1 MDSPGS
7 ARGDVSSRL
16 PVHLQQPSSS
26 SFSDPEVFTS
36 THNIRPGQTFVSV
49 QTLTKESF
57 HVAVSSKTK
66 VHDVLW
72 KCGERLSL
80 SEDKLFGLA
89 FRQPTEGIGGD
100 QPRHEYYF
108 LDPAA
113 KIMKYAHKQPR
124 FANWHSRSSEN
135 RPILVLYFRVRVY
148 IDQVGLLTCPKAREH
163 YYLQLKENFLDHWAG
178 RNSVSEERCWYMA
191 ALALITD
198 RGADYLG
205 YFRAEQYFPL
215 WVINER
221 GLEYIR
227 NNLPAAC
234 EDIINEGRYKAMEK
248 FMIEAGR
255 SPFALNCHLYGLRR
269 HKMDNTDN
277 AVLGIN
283 AKGIEMCDIGED
295 GDRIPLRS
303 LTWSRVAK
311 LSFNRKKMTIIGS
324 DGTKM
329 SLYAQ
334 TEHKARYLLE
344 LCKAVH
350 QTLLVMSHLH
360 ATMAPPPKPYLE
372 MSVDGIST
380 SSTSGIG
387 SGDHD
392 KDSDSLSS
400 ACGDR
405 CHGSM
410 SSKLRLRIKMD
421 SNLDV
426 KIEKMEL
433 DHIRQERAASQSSKA
448 SDESERSR
456 LELRHQTYH
465 PAHESSGATSS
476 TYTVTTQHD
485 TTTRPSSMD
494 NASQTIESGSTR
506 SIVDCNFNNKNRE
519 RHESSTSTSGTH
531 VAFSSKDTTMPIE
544 IPAVGSTLAMSLP
557 LDTETTQSLN
567 DRLLSMSASDLRAMA
582 ERSYSPP
589 AQWTT
594 SGTSAGS
601 SSPPDRPPRDKM
613 TRSETR
619 IDSQYNDMW
628 LNQQAEAFNGGLG
641 GTGGRFVKKNSAGNR
656 NANAINRVH
665 SMPSHYHVNGYYR
678 NNNQMLSTYEDASMY
693 HGPTSLTHAQ
703 SLHVPGATGRPRNP
717 PPYEFPAPAAFAVG
731 PKTSSSPPPQT
742 MAPPTMTSQTMPP
755 QTMVSQTMSQTS
767 SAAPAPLPTGPL
779 PAEIAGDRQASFP
792 PASVT
797 PTQFLEDSGAFTTE
811 KMENYPLILQLLKE
825 HRQSQ
830 GQLNAITTTGRNGMH
845 NGFYGNSPTG
855 ILSHNR
861 RPSSC
866 IDLSTLD
873 GGVINGGAFILPTHR
888 GDYYFDSA
896 TLSQNLHLSN
906 FMPMKASTTT
916 TSSNTMTSS
925 LISSSLNQPQMHPNQ
940 QLHLQQNGKTA
951 NNFARIEQHNGNLI
965 LPPPPPY
972 QQPQQLVN

>member
-7 ARGDVSSRL
+7 ARGDVTSRL

-57 HVAVSSKTK
+57 HVAISSKTK

-80 SEDKLFGLA
+80 SDDKLFGLA

-113 KIMKYAHKQPR
+113 KIMKYAQKQPR
-124 FANWHSRSSEN
+124 FANWHSKSSEN

-148 IDQVGLLTCPKAREH
+148 IDQVGLLSCPKAREH
-163 YYLQLKENFLDHWAG
+163 YYLQLKDNFLDHWAG

-198 RGADYLG
+198 KGNDYLG

-303 LTWSRVAK
+303 LSWSRVAK

-334 TEHKARYLLE
+334 TEHKAKYLLE

-456 LELRHQTYH
+456 LEVRHQTYH
-465 PAHESSGATSS
+465 PAHELSGATSS
-476 TYTVTTQHD
+476 TYTVTTAQD
-485 TTTRPSSMD
+485 TATRPSSMD
-494 NASQTIESGSTR
+494 NASQTIESGSSR
-506 SIVDCNFNNKNRE
+506 SIVDVNFNNKNRE

-531 VAFSSKDTTMPIE
+531 VLFSSKDATPPIE
-544 IPAVGSTLAMSLP
+544 TAVVSSTMSMSVP
-557 LDTETTQSLN
+557 LDSDTNQSIN

-594 SGTSAGS
+594 NVPSTGS
-601 SSPPDRPPRDKM
+601 SSPPEMMARDKL

-619 IDSQYNDMW
+619 IDSQNEMW
-628 LNQQAEAFNGGLG
+628 LNQPVESFNGG
-641 GTGGRFVKKNSAGNR
+641 GTAGRFVKKNSSGNR

-678 NNNQMLSTYEDASMY
+678 NSNQILTYEDAPIH
-693 HGPTSLTHAQ
+693 HGPTLLTHAQ
-703 SLHVPGATGRPRNP
+703 SLHVPGTVARPRNP
-717 PPYEFPAPAAFAVG
+717 PPYESTFQPIFAVG
-731 PKTSSSPPPQT
+731 PKTSSSPPPQ
-742 MAPPTMTSQTMPP
+742 SQPSLTA
-755 QTMVSQTMSQTS
+755 S
-767 SAAPAPLPTGPL
+767 TGPL

-797 PTQFLEDSGAFTTE
+797 PTQFLEEAGAFSTE

-830 GQLNAITTTGRNGMH
+830 GQLNAITMTNGI
-845 NGFYGNSPTG
+845 YNSSQAG

-866 IDLSTLD
+866 NDLSSLD
-873 GGVINGGAFILPTHR
+873 GGVINGGAFVLPTHR

-896 TLSQNLHLSN
+896 TLSQNLHLSS
-906 FMPMKASTTT
+906 FVPMTTSTTT
-916 TSSNTMTSS
+916 TSSATMTSS
-925 LISSSLNQPQMHPNQ
+925 LITASSHQQPLQPSQQHHQ
-940 QLHLQQNGKTA
+940 QLQHQQSIKPT
-951 NNFARIEQHNGNLI
+951 NNFARIEQHNGDLI

>member
-7 ARGDVSSRL
+7 VRGDVSSRL

-124 FANWHSRSSEN
+124 FANWHSKSSEN

-163 YYLQLKENFLDHWAG
+163 YYLQLKDNFLDHWAG

-198 RGADYLG
+198 KGNDYLG

-456 LELRHQTYH
+456 MELRHQTYH

-476 TYTVTTQHD
+476 TYTVTTQQD
-485 TTTRPSSMD
+485 STTRPSSMD
-494 NASQTIESGSTR
+494 NASQTIESGSSR
-506 SIVDCNFNNKNRE
+506 SIVDVNFNSKNRE

-531 VAFSSKDTTMPIE
+531 VAFSSKDVTMPTE
-544 IPAVGSTLAMSLP
+544 STVVSSSIAMSQP
-557 LDTETTQSLN
+557 LDTDTTQSIN

-582 ERSYSPP
+582 ERSYTPP
-589 AQWTT
+589 AQWNTNAPST
-594 SGTSAGS
+594 GS
-601 SSPPDRPPRDKM
+601 SSPPEMMPRDKM

-619 IDSQYNDMW
+619 IDSQHHEMW
-628 LNQQAEAFNGGLG
+628 LNHQIEGFNGALG

-678 NNNQMLSTYEDASMY
+678 NNNQMLSTYEDAPMY
-693 HGPTSLTHAQ
+693 HGPTSLTHAH
-703 SLHVPGATGRPRNP
+703 SLHVPGTVARPRNP
-717 PPYEFPAPAAFAVG
+717 PPYEFPAPATFAVG
-731 PKTSSSPPPQT
+731 PRQSSSPPPQA
-742 MAPPTMTSQTMPP
+742 MIQNQNLNQT
-755 QTMVSQTMSQTS
+755 TS
-767 SAAPAPLPTGPL
+767 SAAPVPTGPL

-797 PTQFLEDSGAFTTE
+797 PTQFLEETGPFSTE
-811 KMENYPLILQLLKE
+811 KMQNYPLILQLLKE

-830 GQLNAITTTGRNGMH
+830 GQLNNIPKMRNGMT
-845 NGFYGNSPTG
+845 NGFYGNSPPG

-866 IDLSTLD
+866 IDLSSLD
-873 GGVINGGAFILPTHR
+873 GGVINGGSFVLPTHR
-888 GDYYFDSA
+888 GDYFFDSA
-896 TLSQNLHLSN
+896 TLSQNLHLPS
-906 FMPMKASTTT
+906 FVPMTASTTT
-916 TSSNTMTSS
+916 TSSTTMTSS
-925 LISSSLNQPQMHPNQ
+925 VISTQSHQPQSHSNQ
-940 QLHLQQNGKTA
+940 QLHHQQSVKST

>member
-113 KIMKYAHKQPR
+113 KIMKYAQKQPR
-124 FANWHSRSSEN
+124 FANWHSKSSEN

-163 YYLQLKENFLDHWAG
+163 YYLQLKDNFLDHWAG

-198 RGADYLG
+198 KGNDYLG

-433 DHIRQERAASQSSKA
+433 DPLDIRQERAASQSSKA

-476 TYTVTTQHD
+476 TYTVTTPQD
-485 TTTRPSSMD
+485 SATRPSSMD

-506 SIVDCNFNNKNRE
+506 SIVDVNFNNKNRE

-531 VAFSSKDTTMPIE
+531 VAYSSKEVPSLPVETTV
-544 IPAVGSTLAMSLP
+544 ASSSLAMSLP
-557 LDTETTQSLN
+557 LETETTQSIN

-589 AQWTT
+589 AQWNSNTP
-594 SGTSAGS
+594 SAGS
-601 SSPPDRPPRDKM
+601 SSPPEITPRDKM

-619 IDSQYNDMW
+619 IDSQHQDMW
-628 LNQQAEAFNGGLG
+628 LNQQVEGFNGALG

-678 NNNQMLSTYEDASMY
+678 SNNQMLSTYEDVPMH
-693 HGPTSLTHAQ
+693 HGPTSLTHAH
-703 SLHVPGATGRPRNP
+703 SLHVPGTVARPRNP
-717 PPYEFPAPAAFAVG
+717 PPYEFPAPANFAVG
-731 PKTSSSPPPQT
+731 PKPSSSPPPPT
-742 MAPPTMTSQTMPP
+742 TMTPSA
-755 QTMVSQTMSQTS
+755 
-767 SAAPAPLPTGPL
+767 AAPAPVPTGPL

-797 PTQFLEDSGAFTTE
+797 PTQFLEETGSFSTE
-811 KMENYPLILQLLKE
+811 KMQNYPLILQLLKE

-830 GQLNAITTTGRNGMH
+830 GQLNGIATTRNGMT
-845 NGFYGNSPTG
+845 NGFYGNSPAG

-866 IDLSTLD
+866 IDLSSLD
-873 GGVINGGAFILPTHR
+873 GGIINGGAFILPTHR

-896 TLSQNLHLSN
+896 TFSQNLHLPN
-906 FMPMKASTTT
+906 FAPITASTKT
-916 TSSNTMTSS
+916 TSSTTMTSS
-925 LISSSLNQPQMHPNQ
+925 VISTSSHQPQLHPPSQ
-940 QLHLQQNGKTA
+940 QLNYQQSVKTT

>member
-7 ARGDVSSRL
+7 ARDVSSRL

-124 FANWHSRSSEN
+124 FSNWHSRSNEN
-135 RPILVLYFRVRVY
+135 RPILILYFRVRVY

-163 YYLQLKENFLDHWAG
+163 YYLQLKDNFLDHWAG
-178 RNSVSEERCWYMA
+178 RHSVSEERCWYMA

-198 RGADYLG
+198 KGTDYLG

-283 AKGIEMCDIGED
+283 AKGIEMCDIGEN
-295 GDRIPLRS
+295 GDRIPLRA
-303 LTWSRVAK
+303 LHWSRVAK

-448 SDESERSR
+448 SDESDRSR
-456 LELRHQTYH
+456 LDLRQQTYH
-465 PAHESSGATSS
+465 PANESSGATSS
-476 TYTVTTQHD
+476 THTVTTPLD
-485 TTTRPSSMD
+485 TCTVTTRPSSID
-494 NASQTIESGSTR
+494 NASQTIETGSTR
-506 SIVDCNFNNKNRE
+506 SILDVNFNTKRDRE
-519 RHESSTSTSGTH
+519 KEKERERVRHESSTSAGGFNFMTTKDCPSGSEI
-531 VAFSSKDTTMPIE
+531 AMPL
-544 IPAVGSTLAMSLP
+544 TLQQDIMSN
-557 LDTETTQSLN
+557 ESVN
-567 DRLLSMSASDLRAMA
+567 ERLLSMSASDLRAMA

-589 AQWTT
+589 AQWA
-594 SGTSAGS
+594 SGATGKN
-601 SSPPDRPPRDKM
+601 SPPSRDKM

-619 IDSQYNDMW
+619 IDSQHHEMW
-628 LNQQAEAFNGGLG
+628 QPTDSALG
-641 GTGGRFVKKNSAGNR
+641 GTGGRFVKKNSAGSR
-656 NANAINRVH
+656 AANAINRVH

-678 NNNQMLSTYEDASMY
+678 NQNQMLSAYDESSPPQSQY
-693 HGPTSLTHAQ
+693 HGPTSLTHAH
-703 SLHVPGATGRPRNP
+703 SLHVPGTGGRPRNP
-717 PPYEFPAPAAFAVG
+717 PPYEPPAMSFTQ
-731 PKTSSSPPPQT
+731 PKSAPPP
-742 MAPPTMTSQTMPP
+742 
-755 QTMVSQTMSQTS
+755 
-767 SAAPAPLPTGPL
+767 PLPTGPL
-779 PAEIAGDRQASFP
+779 PAEAAGGQPSFP

-797 PTQFLEDSGAFTTE
+797 PTQFLEEAGAFSTE
-811 KMENYPLILQLLKE
+811 KMQNYPLILQLLKE
-825 HRQSQ
+825 HRQSM
-830 GQLNAITTTGRNGMH
+830 GQLNTINERPSMAMTMSMQNGGGLMMNGGQ
-845 NGFYGNSPTG
+845 NGFYGNVVAPAG
-855 ILSHNR
+855 ILSHHR

-873 GGVINGGAFILPTHR
+873 GGIIGGAAFILPTHR

-896 TLSQNLHLSN
+896 TLSQNLSSFPPITSTHTTSAT
-906 FMPMKASTTT
+906 MTSATTMTTT
-916 TSSNTMTSS
+916 TSASQQQQHQQQSHSNY
-925 LISSSLNQPQMHPNQ
+925 
-940 QLHLQQNGKTA
+940 
-951 NNFARIEQHNGNLI
+951 ARIEQHNGNLI

-972 QQPQQLVN
+972 QQPAQQQLVN

>member
-7 ARGDVSSRL
+7 DGTESSSSSSRL

-26 SFSDPEVFTS
+26 SSSFADPEVFTS

-57 HVAVSSKTK
+57 HVVVNSKTK

-113 KIMKYAHKQPR
+113 KIMKYAQKQPR
-124 FANWHSRSSEN
+124 FANWKSRSSEN
-135 RPILVLYFRVRVY
+135 RPILTLYFRVRVY

-163 YYLQLKENFLDHWAG
+163 YYLQLKDNFLDHWAG
-178 RNSVSEERCWYMA
+178 RHSVSEERCWYMA

-198 RGADYLG
+198 KGEGYLG
-205 YFRAEQYFPL
+205 FFRAEQYFPL

-283 AKGIEMCDIGED
+283 AKGIEMCDIGEN
-295 GDRIPLRS
+295 GDRIPLRA
-303 LTWSRVAK
+303 LHWSKVAK

-400 ACGDR
+400 TCGDR

-456 LELRHQTYH
+456 FEMRHQTYH
-465 PAHESSGATSS
+465 PANESSCATVSS
-476 TYTVTTQHD
+476 SHTVTTPQES
-485 TTTRPSSMD
+485 RPSSMD
-494 NASQTIESGSTR
+494 NASQTIESESTK
-506 SIVDCNFNNKNRE
+506 SVVDVNFNNKGGSRDSPTMNRGPIPGSPYHVAISSKE
-519 RHESSTSTSGTH
+519 NATTESTSS
-531 VAFSSKDTTMPIE
+531 P
-544 IPAVGSTLAMSLP
+544 PATLTAEAASTDSIN
-557 LDTETTQSLN
+557 E
-567 DRLLSMSASDLRAMA
+567 RLLSMSASDLRAMA

-589 AQWTT
+589 AQWQED
-594 SGTSAGS
+594 S
-601 SSPPDRPPRDKM
+601 SYREKIS
-613 TRSETR
+613 RSETR
-619 IDSQYNDMW
+619 IDSQHHEMW
-628 LNQQAEAFNGGLG
+628 LNQPMDQNGLN
-641 GTGGRFVKKNSAGNR
+641 GTGGRFVKKNSAGSR
-656 NANAINRVH
+656 AANAINRVH
-665 SMPSHYHVNGYYR
+665 SMPSHYHVNGFYR
-678 NNNQMLSTYEDASMY
+678 SNNHPYDDVQMQN
-693 HGPTSLTHAQ
+693 GPNPTTLTH
-703 SLHVPGATGRPRNP
+703 SHSVHVPGATPIRPRNP
-717 PPYEFPAPAAFAVG
+717 PPYEPPSFTAATYTPAKPILS
-731 PKTSSSPPPQT
+731 TSPPQQ
-742 MAPPTMTSQTMPP
+742 PPPMPI
-755 QTMVSQTMSQTS
+755 
-767 SAAPAPLPTGPL
+767 GPL
-779 PAEIAGDRQASFP
+779 TAEVAGEQQASFP

-797 PTQFLEDSGAFTTE
+797 PTQFLEEVGAFSTE
-811 KMENYPLILQLLKE
+811 KMRNYPLILQLLKE
-825 HRQSQ
+825 HRQSM
-830 GQLNAITTTGRNGMH
+830 GQLNAIPNRSPPVITH
-845 NGFYGNSPTG
+845 VPVGFYVNATPTG
-855 ILSHNR
+855 ILSHHR

-866 IDLSTLD
+866 IDLSSL
-873 GGVINGGAFILPTHR
+873 NGGIVNGYGDGEGDAFVLPSQR
-888 GDYYFDSA
+888 GDFYFDST
-896 TLSQNLHLSN
+896 TLSQNLH
-906 FMPMKASTTT
+906 FVPVTKQQQQQ
-916 TSSNTMTSS
+916 
-925 LISSSLNQPQMHPNQ
+925 QPHQNQ
-940 QLHLQQNGKTA
+940 QQQQHQHQQQQTA
-951 NNFARIEQHNGNLI
+951 SRIEQNNGNLI

>member
-1 MDSPGS
+1 M
-7 ARGDVSSRL
+7 
-16 PVHLQQPSSS
+16 
-26 SFSDPEVFTS
+26 
-36 THNIRPGQTFVSV
+36 
-49 QTLTKESF
+49 
-57 HVAVSSKTK
+57 AVSSKTK

-124 FANWHSRSSEN
+124 FANWHSKSSEN

-163 YYLQLKENFLDHWAG
+163 YYLQLKDNFLDHWAG

-198 RGADYLG
+198 KGNDYLG

-476 TYTVTTQHD
+476 TYTVTTQPE
-485 TTTRPSSMD
+485 TATRPSSID

-506 SIVDCNFNNKNRE
+506 SIVDVNFNNKNRE

-531 VAFSSKDTTMPIE
+531 VAFSSKELPSMPVETTV
-544 IPAVGSTLAMSLP
+544 VGSSLAMSLP
-557 LDTETTQSLN
+557 LETETTQSIN

-589 AQWTT
+589 AQWNTNAPST
-594 SGTSAGS
+594 GS
-601 SSPPDRPPRDKM
+601 SSPPEVMPRDKM

-619 IDSQYNDMW
+619 IDSQHHDMW
-628 LNQQAEAFNGGLG
+628 LNQQNEGFNGALG

-678 NNNQMLSTYEDASMY
+678 NNNQMLSTYEDVPMH

-703 SLHVPGATGRPRNP
+703 SLHVPGTVSRPRNP
-717 PPYEFPAPAAFAVG
+717 PPYEFPAPATFAVG
-731 PKTSSSPPPQT
+731 PKASSSPPPPAAVTQT
-742 MAPPTMTSQTMPP
+742 TSA
-755 QTMVSQTMSQTS
+755 
-767 SAAPAPLPTGPL
+767 AAPAPVPTGPL

-792 PASVT
+792 PASAT
-797 PTQFLEDSGAFTTE
+797 PTQFLEETGPFSTE
-811 KMENYPLILQLLKE
+811 KMQNYPLILQLLKE

-830 GQLNAITTTGRNGMH
+830 GQLNSITRNGMT
-845 NGFYGNSPTG
+845 NGFYGNSPPG

-861 RPSSC
+861 RTSSC
-866 IDLSTLD
+866 TNLSSLD
-873 GGVINGGAFILPTHR
+873 GGVTNGGAYVIPTHR

-896 TLSQNLHLSN
+896 TLSQNLHLPS
-906 FMPMKASTTT
+906 FVPMTASTTT
-916 TSSNTMTSS
+916 SSTTMTSV
-925 LISSSLNQPQMHPNQ
+925 ISTSSHQPQIHPS
-940 QLHLQQNGKTA
+940 QLHHQQSLKST
-951 NNFARIEQHNGNLI
+951 NNFARMKQHNGNLI